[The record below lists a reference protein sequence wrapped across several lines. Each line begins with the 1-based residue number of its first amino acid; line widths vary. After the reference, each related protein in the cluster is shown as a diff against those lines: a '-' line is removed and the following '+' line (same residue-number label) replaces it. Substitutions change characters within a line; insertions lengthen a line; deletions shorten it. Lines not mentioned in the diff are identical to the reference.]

1 MTPQQY
7 QAVVVA
13 KALRL
18 YAKTGLKVNTA
29 YTPKAMLATAERI
42 TGKKFRRDY
51 LAAAEALEE
60 WAK

>member
-1 MTPQQY
+1 MTTHRY
-7 QAVVVA
+7 QALVVA

-18 YAKTGLKVNTA
+18 YAKTGIKA
-29 YTPKAMLATAERI
+29 YSPKAMLATAERI

-51 LAAAEALEE
+51 IAAAKALEE